1 MSHIPKEHRFS
12 ASKKRATVHFR
23 LPGVGAT
30 TVQESTEGSLALRK
44 AIQAAW
50 DAFNAEYQHGK
61 SEDSKKAVEPK

>member
-30 TVQESTEGSLALRK
+30 TVQESTEGSPALRK
-44 AIQAAW
+44 AIQVAW
-50 DAFNAEYQHGK
+50 DAFNKQYQYGK
-61 SEDSKKAVEPK
+61 EERANELEERV